1 MDRRCSYQKKYENIQ
16 KTIYECVNKMWETKI
31 FKTKK
36 QMEKFIDAHR
46 DKIQW
51 QEIFINNAYG
61 IEYRKLRIIDIE

>member
-1 MDRRCSYQKKYENIQ
+1 
-16 KTIYECVNKMWETKI
+16 VNKMWETKI

-61 IEYRKLRIIDIE
+61 IEYQKLRIIDIE